1 MNSKTK
7 ILTFFLPT
15 LAISALIPLAVNAQ
29 TKLNNQSKVFINGIG
44 AVKVGMTVSQATRAA
59 GTRLVQNGV
68 DTSGGSCFYVKPE
81 GSLNDV
87 AFMVT
92 KGRISRIDVFKNSRV
107 ATVKGAR
114 VGDTEARIK
123 SLYPGQIQI
132 TRHKYT
138 NGHYLIFVPKDQADK
153 NFRLVFETDG
163 DRVTQF
169 RSGKMPEVQWVEG
182 CA

>member
-1 MNSKTK
+1 
-7 ILTFFLPT
+7 
-15 LAISALIPLAVNAQ
+15 
-29 TKLNNQSKVFINGIG
+29 
-44 AVKVGMTVSQATRAA
+44 
-59 GTRLVQNGV
+59 
-68 DTSGGSCFYVKPE
+68 
-81 GSLNDV
+81 
-87 AFMVT
+87 MVT

-123 SLYPGQIQI
+123 SLYPGQIQV